1 MEANKVMWENLIKA
15 ERKARSSKLR
25 RLLYQPVLYPALML
39 FDYAIYPYTRR
50 SKPIFTNTFF
60 GIRMKTV
67 LPSGTD
73 IRLHRIKAHDSELRF
88 AKFLLRHLKQD
99 DVFVDVGAHYGYYS
113 LLAVALIGPKGHVYA
128 VEASAASSA
137 ILKENTSAYP
147 NITIIQ
153 AAASDT
159 RGHITFYEYPV
170 PYAECNTTVKD
181 AYAGQKWAEKIQQIE
196 NHVPTVLIDELLT
209 KEGITKAMFKIDAEG
224 GETAVLKG
232 MINSLKTMDL
242 CVVMEYH
249 HTPGKISIHEDAVSV
264 LKECGYSAHGIDV
277 DGNVFPVPD
286 ITRYLE
292 DKMLESDNLVFR
304 KA

>member
-1 MEANKVMWENLIKA
+1 MWENLLKA

-25 RLLYQPVLYPALML
+25 RLLYQPVLYPALMI
-39 FDYAIYPYTRR
+39 FDYAIYPNTHR
-50 SKPIFTNTFF
+50 SKSIFANTFF

-73 IRLHRIKAHDSELRF
+73 IRLHSIKSHDSELRF
-88 AKFLLRHLKQD
+88 AKFLVRQLKQG

-113 LLAVALIGPKGHVYA
+113 LLAVALIGQRGHVYA
-128 VEASAASSA
+128 VEASAASTA
-137 ILKENTSAYP
+137 ILKENTAGYS

-181 AYAGQKWAEKIQQIE
+181 AYAGQKWAEKIKQIE
-196 NHVPTVLIDELLT
+196 NHVPTVLIDDLLE
-209 KEGITKAMFKIDAEG
+209 KEGITKAIFKIDAEG

-232 MINSLKTMDL
+232 MINSLKTRDL

-249 HTPGKISIHEDAVSV
+249 HTPGKLSIHEEAVGV
-264 LKECGYSAHGIDV
+264 LKECGYSAHGIDI
-277 DGNVFPVPD
+277 DGNAFPVPD
-286 ITRYLE
+286 ITRYLDE
-292 DKMLESDNLVFR
+292 KKLESDNLVFQR
-304 KA
+304 

>member
-1 MEANKVMWENLIKA
+1 MEENKGMWENLLKA
-15 ERKARSSKLR
+15 ERKARASKLR
-25 RLLYQPVLYPALML
+25 RLLSQPLLYPALMI
-39 FDYAIYPYTRR
+39 FDYAIYPYTHR
-50 SKPIFTNTFF
+50 SKSIYTDTFF

-73 IRLHRIKAHDSELRF
+73 ISLHRIKAHDSELRF
-88 AKFLLRHLKQD
+88 AKFLLRHLKQN

-113 LLAVALIGPKGHVYA
+113 LLAVALIGSKGHVYA
-128 VEASAASSA
+128 VEASAASTA
-137 ILKENTSAYP
+137 ILKENTAGYS
-147 NITIIQ
+147 NVTIIQ

-159 RGHITFYEYPV
+159 PGHITFYEYPV

-181 AYAGQKWAEKIQQIE
+181 AYAGKKWVEKIQQIE
-196 NHVPTVLIDELLT
+196 NHVPTVLMDDLLA

-224 GETAVLKG
+224 GETAVLRG
-232 MINSLKTMDL
+232 MVNSLKTMDL

-249 HTPGKISIHEDAVSV
+249 HTPGKISIHEEAVRV
-264 LKECGYSAHGIDV
+264 LKDCGYNANGIDI

-292 DKMLESDNLVFR
+292 EKKLESDNLVFR